1 MPSICKFARRWVAI
15 LGFALVAGL
24 VVFACELPQAPQ
36 STGVDHVELS
46 PVAVA
51 VSPDEVVDFTAVAFD
66 AAHDTASV
74 TVTWSA
80 TGGVVTDKGSNG
92 GKHLGQFK
100 NSGCGDYQIV
110 ATAHPGNKSDT
121 A

>member
-1 MPSICKFARRWVAI
+1 MPSIFKLPRRWVAI
-15 LGFALVAGL
+15 LGFALVAGV

-92 GKHLGQFK
+92 GKHLGQFN
-100 NSGCGDYQIV
+100 NSACRALHAR
-110 ATAHPGNKSDT
+110 ATAPPTNK
-121 A
+121 